1 MVNYKE
7 ELRIKLEEHFTF
19 PNEAILKRFNEEYEY
34 FSKKKMIEKMFL
46 ITYLKEELIK
56 KGLNPLIKGELT
68 YSLLAYI
75 LDIHPLCPLDNEV
88 SKEYGVFGFNF
99 THYNF
104 TTRKDNGS
112 LIHIC
117 FLFDEYKEGFKESL
131 DILSKLN
138 IEFLNVIYNNSYS
151 AIIYANNQYL
161 FNIFSSENLNF
172 FELDALFKDLNLKS
186 KIKEIVEE
194 PFPLECS
201 VSNVVEDKDILN
213 LLKKYDVN
221 SNEML
226 YKIISLVV
234 SEGTYKEGVN
244 IEKVITSREELYDK
258 LLTKLSEE
266 EAYDIMSKVRRG
278 KYKDNKYLLSN
289 LVKDGFNEDE
299 LSGINCDYMA
309 SIFKIVEVFLYY
321 KTLIYII
328 NRIGDTFYDLNLDL
342 LKNDYEVK
350 NDTKLLVE
358 KIKLYQDSKKDTIYN
373 ELIKEEL
380 NKLLKE
386 DYIFL
391 RLLINKRNSKD
402 KKEYIYLYT
411 SIDEISKKDL
421 KDNYIGTISL
431 KEDILKNSK
440 EKDISIIINKNSLNY
455 EIKIN
460 NIENRND

>member
-7 ELRIKLEEHFTF
+7 ELRIKLEEHFPF

-46 ITYLKEELIK
+46 ITYLKDELIK
-56 KGLNPLIKGELT
+56 KGFHPLIKGELT

-234 SEGTYKEGVN
+234 SEGTYKDGIN

-309 SIFKIVEVFLYY
+309 SIFKNVEVFLYY

-402 KKEYIYLYT
+402 KKEHIYLYT

-421 KDNYIGTISL
+421 KDNYVGTISL

-440 EKDISIIINKNSLNY
+440 EEDKSIIINKNSLNY